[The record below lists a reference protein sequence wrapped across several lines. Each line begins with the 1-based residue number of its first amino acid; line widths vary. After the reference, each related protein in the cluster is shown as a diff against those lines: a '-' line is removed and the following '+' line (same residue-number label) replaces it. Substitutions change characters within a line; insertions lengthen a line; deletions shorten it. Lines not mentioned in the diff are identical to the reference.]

1 MGKKARAGQAWKTGY
16 SSYKAAD
23 KYGKNRERD
32 LRQHLEDFPNDEV
45 AKAALK
51 NIRYRRAKPK
61 AKGGWVTGK
70 VMFGMM
76 EYVGM
81 DHNPC
86 APADVKKSLGFN
98 GARARKTQVKLAQYI
113 KLSRKTANEMM
124 HLPKDERPGVKPK
137 GKKSQKEKGR

>member
-70 VMFGMM
+70 VMLGMLHF
-76 EYVGM
+76 VGTEQ
-81 DHNPC
+81 NPC
-86 APADVKKSLGFN
+86 VPVELRKGLGFN
-98 GARARKTQVKLAQYI
+98 GARARKTQMKLAQYI
-113 KLSRKTANEMM
+113 KLSKKTHNEMQC
-124 HLPKDERPGVKPK
+124 LPKDERSGVKPK
-137 GKKSQKEKGR
+137 EKKKGR